1 MIIKQLTEIKTTVN
15 PTNTLVTYN
24 ENSKDKTTQSRDNV
38 IDKTIQNNNKELFK
52 NKKNTNKNLA
62 NTKTLSTTDNF
73 TSTCFEHPKNK
84 KNASANGKKH
94 VGLGKLNI
102 NILLKCVYFR
112 GRKLVV

>member
-1 MIIKQLTEIKTTVN
+1 MIIKQLTEIKATVD
-15 PTNTLVTYN
+15 PTNALVTYN
-24 ENSKDKTTQSRDNV
+24 ENSKDKTTQNRDNV
-38 IDKTIQNNNKELFK
+38 INKTIQNNNKELFK

-94 VGLGKLNI
+94 VGG
-102 NILLKCVYFR
+102 
-112 GRKLVV
+112 